1 MLLPGSWNESVSVL
15 ACRYF
20 TNLANVAA
28 SVNEAPAP
36 SQEQLRVFYQRSG
49 GGAVV
54 TPEQIHALA
63 AQVGIAKAVVA
74 KVLQVGRFESAVDAD
89 RFLFLLLVMSCESF
103 AAVLQGIFNVF
114 GDKIPSEKF
123 RLLISYLAPDMVR
136 ACILGSSSLLCPD
149 KLHPAYA
156 DTSFVLHI
164 CALQDPD
171 VTTLFL
177 NELSS
182 QLIDITNLTYDV
194 AVTLP
199 VFQPKL

>member
-1 MLLPGSWNESVSVL
+1 MLLALRRAYAVL

-49 GGAVV
+49 GGGAVV
-54 TPEQIHALA
+54 TPEQIQALA

-103 AAVLQGIFNVF
+103 GAVLQGIFNVF
-114 GDKIPSEKF
+114 GEKIPSEKF
-123 RLLISYLAPDMVR
+123 KLLVSYLAPDMVR
-136 ACILGSSSLLCPD
+136 ACTLVDLPERAMPSLC
-149 KLHPAYA
+149 
-156 DTSFVLHI
+156 
-164 CALQDPD
+164 
-171 VTTLFL
+171 
-177 NELSS
+177 
-182 QLIDITNLTYDV
+182 
-194 AVTLP
+194 
-199 VFQPKL
+199 